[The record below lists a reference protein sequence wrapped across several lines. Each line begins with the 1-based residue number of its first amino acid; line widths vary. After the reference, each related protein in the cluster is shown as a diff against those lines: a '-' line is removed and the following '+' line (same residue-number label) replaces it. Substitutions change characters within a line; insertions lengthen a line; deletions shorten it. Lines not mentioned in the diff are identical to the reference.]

1 MLSKYLLP
9 PDVFIRHWLVA
20 REINKNSLGSGRT
33 TLLDVGGSL
42 GEMRKFLPNLKIVT
56 TDVVAGADVLY
67 DGYKL
72 PFKKGEYDYVVSI
85 DTLEHIPAGRR
96 LNLLTQMDNISLKK
110 VIAIA
115 PFASPEHEK
124 YENELVRKFAD
135 ASQLVPSYLAEH
147 RKYGLLTAD
156 QLDTFSKKNRL
167 IVCKLVGRV
176 WLDKYN
182 FSVHM
187 FEIKSGKLNKLIYL
201 LKFGWNLIMN
211 FLSPLIIFHSDK
223 NTASRAM
230 IIIEKPK

>member
-9 PDVFIRHWLVA
+9 PDVFIRHWLVE
-20 REINKNSLGSGRT
+20 REINKNGPGLGKT

-56 TDVVAGADVLY
+56 TDVAAGADVLY

-96 LNLLTQMDNISLKK
+96 LNLLTQMDNISLEK

-115 PFASPEHEK
+115 PFASLEHEK
-124 YENELVRKFAD
+124 YEDELVTRFVKLN
-135 ASQLVPSYLAEH
+135 QPVPPYLVEH
-147 RKYGLLTAD
+147 RKYGLLTLN
-156 QLDTFSKKNRL
+156 QLDVATKKNRL
-167 IVCKLVGRV
+167 AAYTLVGRV

-187 FEIKSGKLNKLIYL
+187 FEIKYGKLNKLIYL

-211 FLSPLIIFHSDK
+211 LLSPLIIFHSDK

>member
-20 REINKNSLGSGRT
+20 SEIKKCSFDSIKIS
-33 TLLDVGGSL
+33 LLDVGGSL
-42 GEMRKFLPNLKIVT
+42 GELRKFLPNLKIVT

-96 LNLLTQMDNISLKK
+96 LNLLTQMDNISIKK

-115 PFASPEHEK
+115 PFASQEHEK
-124 YENELVRKFAD
+124 YENELVRRFAKTG
-135 ASQLVPSYLAEH
+135 QPVPPYLSEH
-147 RKYGLLTAD
+147 RKYGLLTSD
-156 QLDTFSKKNRL
+156 QLDAFSKKNKL
-167 IVCKLVGRV
+167 IVYKLVGRV

-211 FLSPLIIFHSDK
+211 LLSPLIIFHSDK

>member
-20 REINKNSLGSGRT
+20 GEIKKCNFDSAKIS
-33 TLLDVGGSL
+33 LLDVGGSL
-42 GEMRKFLPNLKIVT
+42 GELRKFLPNLKIVT

-96 LNLLTQMDNISLKK
+96 LNLLTQMDNISIKK

-115 PFASPEHEK
+115 PFASLEHEK
-124 YENELVRKFAD
+124 YENELIRRFAK
-135 ASQLVPSYLAEH
+135 AGQLAPPYLSEH
-147 RKYGLLTAD
+147 RKYGLLTPD

-167 IVCKLVGRV
+167 IVYKLVGRV

-211 FLSPLIIFHSDK
+211 LLSPLIIFYPDK

-230 IIIEKPK
+230 IIIKKPK